1 MLAECLVI
9 GSQGRFTCC
18 KWSGLFAAIVIGL
31 CLAFAVASTGSAVPI
46 DSAKLPQSLQ
56 SLMDSP
62 VLQVKK
68 NCKESY
74 KLVYTETCDKYKKSD
89 YCQME
94 KNMSEPSCCKD
105 YKNGCKCYPLKAT
118 M

>member
-1 MLAECLVI
+1 M
-9 GSQGRFTCC
+9 R

-56 SLMDSP
+56 RLMDSP

-68 NCKESY
+68 HCGKDY
-74 KLVYTETCDKYKKSD
+74 KLVCMKTCDKYKKSD

-94 KNMSEPSCCKD
+94 KNMSDPSCCKH
-105 YKNGCKCYPLKAT
+105 YKNDCKCVPLT
-118 M
+118 EL

>member
-1 MLAECLVI
+1 M
-9 GSQGRFTCC
+9 R

-68 NCKESY
+68 SCKEDY
-74 KLVYTETCDKYKKSD
+74 KLVCMKTCDKYKKSD

-94 KNMSEPSCCKD
+94 KNMSDPSCCKH
-105 YKNGCKCYPLKAT
+105 YKNVCKCYPLKAT
-118 M
+118 DVVCGPQG

>member
-74 KLVYTETCDKYKKSD
+74 KLVCTKTCDKYKKSD

-118 M
+118 I

>member
-1 MLAECLVI
+1 M
-9 GSQGRFTCC
+9 R
-18 KWSGLFAAIVIGL
+18 KWSGLFVAIVIGL

-68 NCKESY
+68 SCKEDY
-74 KLVYTETCDKYKKSD
+74 KLVCMKTCDK
-89 YCQME
+89 C
-94 KNMSEPSCCKD
+94 KNTCRIRPAASTTRTSA
-105 YKNGCKCYPLKAT
+105 NAT
-118 M
+118 R

>member
-1 MLAECLVI
+1 M
-9 GSQGRFTCC
+9 R

-31 CLAFAVASTGSAVPI
+31 CLALAGATSGSAVPI

-56 SLMDSP
+56 RLMDSP

-68 NCKESY
+68 SCKKEGY
-74 KLVYTETCDKYKKSD
+74 CLKCTKTCDKYKKSD

-94 KNMSEPSCCKD
+94 KNKSDTSCCKHYEND
-105 YKNGCKCYPLKAT
+105 CKCVSCLP